1 MKKLSLVLFIMIALA
16 GFGFADTKVILNGN
30 VEEGGGVKPPN
41 PGDESLSSGAIKSY
55 LYYDVAGAGA
65 TGADSNSTSGLT
77 SLSDGKTEHQLND
90 SFDLTGTKDDPDKLY
105 LYIFAG
111 ANANS
116 TGATLDITFSCTN
129 GWVMSDD
136 TKPADYEEQSI
147 PLKFSTK
154 TLNDGGA
161 LTASATDYAP
171 SGTSS
176 SAAIEITA
184 AGNAREGT
192 SKIVSRT
199 EVSWKQAAY
208 YVGNYSATITVSVE
222 PSEV

>member
-1 MKKLSLVLFIMIALA
+1 MKRLFLVLFIMIALA

-41 PGDESLSSGAIKSY
+41 SGDESLSSGAIKSY
-55 LYYDVAGAGA
+55 LYYDVNGAGT
-65 TGADSNSTSGLT
+65 TGADSPSGLT
-77 SLSDGKTEHQLND
+77 SLSDGEAEHLLKD

-111 ANANS
+111 ANAKS
-116 TGATLDITFSCTN
+116 TGATLSITFSCTD
-129 GWVMSDD
+129 GWVMSAD
-136 TKPADYEEQSI
+136 TKPADYETQNI
-147 PLKFSTK
+147 PLKFST
-154 TLNDGGA
+154 TTVSEGD
-161 LTASATDYAP
+161 LTAIATDSNAS

-176 SAAIEITA
+176 SAVITITA

-199 EVSWKQAAY
+199 EVSWDQAAY
-208 YVGNYSATITVSVE
+208 YVGNYSATITVKVE
-222 PSEV
+222 PGEV

>member
-16 GFGFADTKVILNGN
+16 GFAFADTSVVLNGT
-30 VEEGGGVKPPN
+30 VEEGGGVTPP
-41 PGDESLSSGAIKSY
+41 GLDESLSEGAIKSY

-65 TGADSNSTSGLT
+65 TGAYSTSGLT
-77 SLSDGKTEHQLND
+77 SLSDGETEHQLND

-116 TGATLDITFSCTN
+116 TGAALAITFSCAN

-136 TKPADYEEQSI
+136 TKPVDYEEQSI
-147 PLKFSTK
+147 PLKFSTT

-161 LTASATDYAP
+161 LTASAP

-184 AGNAREGT
+184 AKNAREGT

-199 EVSWKQAAY
+199 EVSWDQAAY
-208 YVGNYSATITVSVE
+208 YVGNYSATITVKVE
-222 PSEV
+222 PGEV

>member
-1 MKKLSLVLFIMIALA
+1 MKRLFLVLFIMIALA

-41 PGDESLSSGAIKSY
+41 SGDESLSSGAIKSY
-55 LYYDVAGAGA
+55 LYYDVTGARA
-65 TGADSNSTSGLT
+65 TGADSPSGLT
-77 SLSDGKTEHQLND
+77 SLSDGQTEHQLND

-111 ANANS
+111 ANAKS
-116 TGATLDITFSCTN
+116 TGATLSITFSCTD
-129 GWVMSDD
+129 GWVMSAD
-136 TKPADYEEQSI
+136 TKPADYETQNI
-147 PLKFSTK
+147 PLKFST
-154 TLNDGGA
+154 TTVSEGD
-161 LTASATDYAP
+161 LTAIATDNNAS

-176 SAAIEITA
+176 SAAITITA
-184 AGNAREGT
+184 AENAREGT

-208 YVGNYSATITVSVE
+208 YVGNYSATITVTVNSGV
-222 PSEV
+222 